1 MNENINLTPP
11 AAPETPATLASE
23 TVLPAVAEKP
33 AAPTEVADTPPPAN
47 ILTYLVRAIDR
58 ALSANPKRDSW
69 AQTCYTLLDTSGGM
83 QLVCSQKTFQKLRDW
98 EAGHQRCIEVVNSH
112 TQDAARD
119 AWMQNTAQIQSAIGT
134 GTLAQHEGWTRADYE
149 EDFDS
154 KVRAAHAEQARI
166 YLEALPA
173 CQAICERF
181 VAVANRK
188 AEYLETNERE
198 RHENFGVPYAPSNLI
213 LAFRKAIKVAESRTV
228 ERPGGNASPRALLP
242 YLDW

>member
-23 TVLPAVAEKP
+23 TVLP

-58 ALSANPKRDSW
+58 ALSANPKRDGW
-69 AQTCYTLLDTSGGM
+69 AQTCYMLLDTSGGM
-83 QLVCSQKTFQKLRDW
+83 QLVCSSGTFSKLRDF

-173 CQAICERF
+173 CQSICERF

-198 RHENFGVPYAPSNLI
+198 RHESFGVPYAPSNLI
-213 LAFRKAIKVAESRTV
+213 KAFKAAIKVAESRTV